1 MTNNTNDTKE
11 LATRVLKAVRSV
23 GELVSNPA
31 LARWDVNIHD
41 GIGNGQD
48 VYRYVYPYISRTP
61 ETQD

>member
-1 MTNNTNDTKE
+1 VTNNTNDTKE
-11 LATRVLKAVRSV
+11 LTARVLKAVRSI
-23 GELVSNPA
+23 GQMVSNPA

-48 VYRYVYPYISRTP
+48 VYRYVDPDISRTP